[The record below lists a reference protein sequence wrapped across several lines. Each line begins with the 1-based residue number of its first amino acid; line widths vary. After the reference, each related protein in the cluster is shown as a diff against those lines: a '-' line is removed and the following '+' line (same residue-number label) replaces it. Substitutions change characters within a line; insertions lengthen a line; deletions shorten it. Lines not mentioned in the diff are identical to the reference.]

1 MSQHGD
7 NILLNAD
14 LFKRVKAVYD
24 QQKALDLNQE
34 QKELLK
40 KTYDDFVRGGANLS
54 RDDQE
59 KLREINKKL
68 SLLSLKFGD
77 NVLAETN
84 AFQLV
89 IDRKEDLA
97 GLPEAVVNA
106 AAQTAKEAGQEGK
119 WVFTLQ
125 KPSLIP
131 FLQYSEK
138 RGLRE
143 KIFEAYINR
152 GDQGNEYDNT
162 ENVSEMVSLRAEK
175 AQLLGYKNHASY
187 VLEENMAK
195 NPENV
200 YKLLNQV
207 MENWAA
213 APEVIKTYAKHY
225 ETGEPIPDD
234 MVAKIKNSSHFNQ
247 GFVTVEYLAASYLD
261 MDWHTIEKPGK
272 FDVNKFEN
280 ESMQRIH
287 LIPQIVVRYRS
298 TYFSHIFA
306 GGYSAG
312 YYSYIWAEVLDS
324 DAFEAFKET
333 GNLFDPAMALSF
345 RKNILEKGGTD
356 DPMTLYVNFRG
367 KKPDIEPLLKKRGLE

>member
-1 MSQHGD
+1 M
-7 NILLNAD
+7 
-14 LFKRVKAVYD
+14 KAVYD